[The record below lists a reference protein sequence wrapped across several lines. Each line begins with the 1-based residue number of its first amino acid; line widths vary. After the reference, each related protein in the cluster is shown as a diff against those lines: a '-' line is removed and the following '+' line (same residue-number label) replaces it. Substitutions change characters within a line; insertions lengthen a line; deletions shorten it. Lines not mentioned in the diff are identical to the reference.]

1 MTTHKRHAAELRSFE
16 DALASLA
23 TSEAYAGTLIGRLR
37 RIVPLEPGAGILDV
51 GAVQGGLVIGLA
63 KQGFRAVGVEPW
75 DKARETAQRLAQRA
89 GVTIEM
95 VEGVGE
101 RIPLESGQFAAVLA
115 CYVMEHVH
123 DAQAT
128 INEAYRMLRPGGVF
142 WFSSTSSLSPHQNEI
157 SRFPC
162 FGWYPDR
169 LKRRIMDWAKTKR
182 PHLVGHTQTPA
193 IHWWTPW
200 KARRMLRNAGF
211 KQIYDRWDLRL
222 PSEGGRLYA
231 TALKVIRSCALT
243 KFCADVICSECA
255 YAAVK

>member
-1 MTTHKRHAAELRSFE
+1 LTTHKRQVTELRSFE

-23 TSEAYAGTLIGRLR
+23 ISEAYAGTLIARFR

-51 GAVQGGLVIGLA
+51 GAAQGGLVIGLT
-63 KQGFRAVGVEPW
+63 KQGFRAVGLEPW
-75 DKARETAQRLAQRA
+75 DKAREMARRLAQHA

-128 INEAYRMLRPGGVF
+128 INEAYRVLRPGGVF
-142 WFSSTSSLSPHQNEI
+142 WFSSVSSLCPRQSEI
-157 SRFPC
+157 SGFPV

-169 LKRRIMDWAKTKR
+169 LKRRILEWAKTKR

-193 IHWWTPW
+193 INWWTPR
-200 KARRMLRNAGF
+200 KARRMLRAAGF
-211 KQIYDRWDLRL
+211 QQVYDRWDLRL
-222 PSEGGRLYA
+222 PSESGRLSGA
-231 TALKVIRSCALT
+231 VLKIIRSCGLT
-243 KFCADVICSECA
+243 KFVADVMFQNCA